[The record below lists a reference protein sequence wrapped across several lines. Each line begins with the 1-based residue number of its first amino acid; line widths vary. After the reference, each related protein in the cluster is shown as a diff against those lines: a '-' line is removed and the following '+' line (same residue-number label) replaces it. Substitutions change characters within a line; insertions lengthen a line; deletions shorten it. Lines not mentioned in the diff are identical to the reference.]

1 MSRKEIAMNKLTKG
15 AIATAAGIALL
26 LGGAGTFALWN
37 GQTTIAGG
45 TISTGQLSIAST
57 GSAVWKDISTTVVGG
72 TTFDPATQ
80 KIVPGDVLQLTQ
92 QVTLTTTGKNLK
104 ANFTFDPLSITTD
117 PALTAALTEG
127 LTATV
132 VPATGAAALTS
143 TGSNSYSVVPGTASS
158 TVVNVVF
165 TVTFA
170 PGTTG
175 TVGQNIGSALNLT
188 GLSYTLTQVRP

>member
-57 GSAVWKDISTTVVGG
+57 NGPVWKDISSTVVGG
-72 TTFDPATQ
+72 TTVDPATQ

-104 ANFTFDPLSITTD
+104 ANFTFDPTSITTD

-132 VPATGAAALTS
+132 VPATGAATLTP
-143 TGSNSYSVVPGTASS
+143 TGSNAYSVVPGTAST

-170 PGTTG
+170 AGTTG
-175 TVGQNIGSALNLT
+175 TVGQNIGSALNLS

>member
-1 MSRKEIAMNKLTKG
+1 MNKLTKG

-57 GSAVWKDISTTVVGG
+57 GSPTWKDISSTVVGG
-72 TTFDPATQ
+72 TTFDPSTQ

-104 ANFTFDPLSITTD
+104 ANFTFDPASVTTD
-117 PALTAALTEG
+117 PALSSALTET
-127 LTATV
+127 LAATV
-132 VPATGAAALTS
+132 VPATGAATLTS
-143 TGSNSYSVVPGTASS
+143 TGTNTYSVTPGTAST
-158 TVVNVVF
+158 TVVNVTY

-170 PGTTG
+170 QTTSG
-175 TVGQNIGSALNLT
+175 ATGQNVASALNLS